1 MSLAGG
7 PREPPVLGF
16 ARHHC
21 SRREAW
27 VLIPYPSPLCSHP
40 SPPLTLSPAYHSR
53 PGAIL
58 SRPGTGWGCL
68 WTGPVLG
75 AREGRRHS
83 PFLHLPSSC
92 LGTWRSPQ
100 GFPLIFS
107 PFSPPTPALSAP
119 VRLHQSFLRLSFSVL
134 PSGCSLLL
142 LLLFPVPPP
151 QPCPPFLVLN
161 LILYSSVSQF
171 GLVPPCRL
179 LPNGYMPP
187 RETRRLV
194 PPRETRR
201 LVPPE
206 QYSHTNSRVQRRER
220 AACNARR
227 HFRQ

>member
-27 VLIPYPSPLCSHP
+27 VLIPYPSPLCSHL
-40 SPPLTLSPAYHSR
+40 SSSLTLSPAYLSR

-58 SRPGTGWGCL
+58 SRPGTGWGCP

-75 AREGRRHS
+75 AREGRKHS

-92 LGTWRSPQ
+92 LGTWRSPSR
-100 GFPLIFS
+100 LFS
-107 PFSPPTPALSAP
+107 PN
-119 VRLHQSFLRLSFSVL
+119 LSFFSS
-134 PSGCSLLL
+134 PSCSCSTCSL
-142 LLLFPVPPP
+142 VPPSSP
-151 QPCPPFLVLN
+151 RPPFLDLF
-161 LILYSSVSQF
+161 LILISFSTVSPI

-187 RETRRLV
+187 RETR
-194 PPRETRR
+194 ETRR
-201 LVPPE
+201 LVPPCLM
-206 QYSHTNSRVQRRER
+206 QILYFKKQ
-220 AACNARR
+220 
-227 HFRQ
+227 F